1 MSNSN
6 SATIE
11 FACLLAYLL
20 EAQDSSEL
28 CYKTI
33 KRKLKSR
40 AMNLPNI
47 AVPRSATTGEIVAA
61 DGGRRLCWTIVGKQ
75 WQRLSF
81 FFPLAAQSPPG
92 CWLVCVVPV
101 IFILFLFLANHR
113 ISGARF
119 STFLKGQATIT
130 SSVFFFQFCEFE
142 SLAII

>member
-1 MSNSN
+1 MVMSNSN

-11 FACLLAYLL
+11 FACLLACLL

-47 AVPRSATTGEIVAA
+47 AVPRPATTGEIVAA

-92 CWLVCVVPV
+92 WLVCVVPV
-101 IFILFLFLANHR
+101 IFILFFFWRIIEFLAPDFY
-113 ISGARF
+113 F
-119 STFLKGQATIT
+119 SKRAGYHYKQCFLF
-130 SSVFFFQFCEFE
+130 SV
-142 SLAII
+142 L

>member
-1 MSNSN
+1 
-6 SATIE
+6 
-11 FACLLAYLL
+11 LLACLL
-20 EAQDSSEL
+20 EAQDSTEL

-75 WQRLSF
+75 WQPLSF

-92 CWLVCVVPV
+92 WLVCVVPV
-101 IFILFLFLANHR
+101 IFIWIFFWRIIEFLAPDFYFSKMAGYHYKQCFLF
-113 ISGARF
+113 
-119 STFLKGQATIT
+119 
-130 SSVFFFQFCEFE
+130 SV
-142 SLAII
+142 L